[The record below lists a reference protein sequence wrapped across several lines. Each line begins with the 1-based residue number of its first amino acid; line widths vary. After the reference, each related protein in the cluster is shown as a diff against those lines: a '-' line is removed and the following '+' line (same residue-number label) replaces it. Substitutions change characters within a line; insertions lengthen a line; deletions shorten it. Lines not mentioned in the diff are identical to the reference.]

1 MHRSASQCPMSLQ
14 TTSASVSRDMSR
26 ILRYIIRSSI
36 LYKEDVDIV
45 DSKVNITWSGPP
57 PVQGEGGSP
66 VPAVRTQVRH
76 PQAVPGQAQHD
87 RHRQQHQ
94 VQTDLVKLFRLVE

>member
-1 MHRSASQCPMSLQ
+1 M
-14 TTSASVSRDMSR
+14 
-26 ILRYIIRSSI
+26 
-36 LYKEDVDIV
+36 

-57 PVQGEGGSP
+57 PVQGKGGSP

-94 VQTDLVKLFRLVE
+94 VLTLLNYLDYLDYLD

>member
-1 MHRSASQCPMSLQ
+1 M
-14 TTSASVSRDMSR
+14 
-26 ILRYIIRSSI
+26 
-36 LYKEDVDIV
+36 

-57 PVQGEGGSP
+57 PVQGKGGSP

-94 VQTDLVKLFRLVE
+94 V

>member
-1 MHRSASQCPMSLQ
+1 M
-14 TTSASVSRDMSR
+14 
-26 ILRYIIRSSI
+26 
-36 LYKEDVDIV
+36 
-45 DSKVNITWSGPP
+45 DSKVIFTWSGPP
-57 PVQGEGGSP
+57 PVQGKGGSP

-94 VQTDLVKLFRLVE
+94 VLTLLNNLD